1 MIIIISLVDQLMNYH
16 TDNCLSLL
24 KPKFDPKS
32 VYMGSVVDRAALG
45 QVSFQIP
52 QFSPVSI
59 LSPMLRIH
67 SSVADAIKILQLTLS
82 LINAFKNTN
91 LLMTVSAVTSG
102 SKA

>member
-1 MIIIISLVDQLMNYH
+1 MNYH

-32 VYMGSVVDRAALG
+32 VHMGFVVDKVALG
-45 QVSFQIP
+45 QVLFHMP
-52 QFSPVSI
+52 LFYPVSI
-59 LSPMLRIH
+59 LSPVLCIH
-67 SSVADAIKILQLTLS
+67 SSVADAIKISHLTLS

-91 LLMTVSAVTSG
+91 LLMKASAVTAG